1 MTQWVPTAALVITHH
16 FPSWTSISIC
26 LSMLLGMMGKK
37 QLTWFIYFSLLKTT
51 EFNVHVDL
59 KRSNKMTTYGNT
71 GLNTQK
77 YGTLK
82 DKEVTLKAHT
92 LCSHYLQGHPRPC
105 RLLRRSGVKRS
116 KWYDKQRGQGKTLYN
131 VTPTPKAGTTLLV
144 TPVTFTWT
152 HQATE
157 GERYPHSLKQT
168 SAHYTQCSINPL
180 PNHLPASLWANTI
193 SQTLAVAAY
202 T

>member
-1 MTQWVPTAALVITHH
+1 
-16 FPSWTSISIC
+16 
-26 LSMLLGMMGKK
+26 MMGEKT
-37 QLTWFIYFSLLKTT
+37 LTFFFFPLLKTI
-51 EFNVHVDL
+51 ELNVHVDL

-82 DKEVTLKAHT
+82 DKEVTLKAHA

-105 RLLRRSGVKRS
+105 RLFRRSGVKRS

-131 VTPTPKAGTTLLV
+131 VTPTAKAGKTLLV

-152 HQATE
+152 HHATE
-157 GERYPHSLKQT
+157 GETPSHALNRHQHIIHSAALTLYLTTCQQA
-168 SAHYTQCSINPL
+168 SEPTQFHKPWQWLLTHSHKPWLIPCQ
-180 PNHLPASLWANTI
+180 WA
-193 SQTLAVAAY
+193 LG
-202 T
+202 

>member
-1 MTQWVPTAALVITHH
+1 M
-16 FPSWTSISIC
+16 
-26 LSMLLGMMGKK
+26 
-37 QLTWFIYFSLLKTT
+37 
-51 EFNVHVDL
+51 DL

-71 GLNTQK
+71 GLNMQK

-82 DKEVTLKAHT
+82 AKEVTLKAHA
-92 LCSHYLQGHPRPC
+92 LCLHYLQGYPRPC
-105 RLLRRSGVKRS
+105 RLFRRSGVKRS
-116 KWYDKQRGQGKTLYN
+116 KWYDKRRGQEKTLYN
-131 VTPTPKAGTTLLV
+131 VTPTPKAGKTLLV

-157 GERYPHSLKQT
+157 GETPSHCHSLKKT
-168 SAHYTQCSINPL
+168 SAYYTQCSINPL

-193 SQTLAVAAY
+193 SQALAVAAY